1 MKKIMNFGILAMSL
15 LLGFLLTSCEDEPA
29 GGKPPVIFLDCE
41 DEPAGGKPPVIFL
54 DNEEAS
60 YSVKA
65 GRQITIAPEYENAE
79 EALFAW
85 KLDGNIISAEPSL
98 VFSSA
103 ETGTYYVELS
113 VINGY
118 GTAYSEVQISVMEL
132 VVPKISL
139 AFPQDGYATVE
150 NGTLLL
156 EPVIE
161 NGEGAT
167 FAWYVNG
174 TEAASTQDFSF
185 VAEKAGTYTLKLV
198 ASSEDGSSE
207 IEFEVK
213 VYTAEQMPFSWDFEY
228 ETFNVAAGRTIR
240 IKAFDVKNDFGAEYI
255 WKVDGKEVQRGSSTE
270 YLYTAPAASE
280 IKAGSVTAVSVTMKN
295 QYAEVTKELK
305 INNCPA
311 EGTYK
316 RTATGASSAK
326 FNKVYE
332 FLPAP
337 GQFINEGYVATTM
350 DEAVAYAESRLQSGN
365 SYVSLGGFG
374 GYIVVGF
381 DHSIENDG
389 SYNIQIKG
397 NSFNGSSEPGIV
409 WVMQDENGDG
419 LPNDTWYELKG
430 SEYGTGTETRD
441 YCITYYRP
449 KAAQMPVLWEDNNG
463 GSGYI
468 DYLGSFHRQ
477 DYYYPEWV
485 EEDSYTLRGTCLS
498 PRNEETRPG
507 YWFNGSFDWGY
518 ADNFGS
524 DRLTDDDNYA
534 AAANGN
540 HFRISD
546 AVTFD
551 GKPANLKYI
560 DFVKV
565 QCAVNAKSGMLGEIS
580 TEVLDFNDFNIL
592 KNQQ

>member
-29 GGKPPVIFLDCE
+29 GGKPPVIS
-41 DEPAGGKPPVIFL
+41 L
-54 DNEEAS
+54 DNTEAS

-65 GRQITIAPEYENAE
+65 GKEITITPVYENAE
-79 EALFAW
+79 DAVFAW
-85 KLDGNIISAEPSL
+85 KLNGNVISTEPSL
-98 VFSSA
+98 VFSSV
-103 ETGTYYVELS
+103 ETGTFYVELT

-174 TEAASTQDFSF
+174 TETASTQDFSF

-228 ETFNVAAGRTIR
+228 ETFNVSAGRTIR
-240 IKAFDVKNDFGAEYI
+240 IKAFDIKNDFGAEYI
-255 WKVDGKEVQRGSSTE
+255 WKVDGEEVQRGSSTE
-270 YLYTAPAASE
+270 YLYTAPAAPAVKS
-280 IKAGSVTAVSVTMKN
+280 GSVTSLSVTMKN
-295 QYAEVTKELK
+295 SYAEVTKELK

-311 EGTYK
+311 EGTY
-316 RTATGASSAK
+316 RRMATGASNAK

-337 GQFINEGYVATTM
+337 GQFVNEGYTATTM
-350 DEAVAYAESRLQSGN
+350 DEAVAYAESRLQSGTA
-365 SYVSLGGFG
+365 YVSLGGFG

>member
-1 MKKIMNFGILAMSL
+1 MKKIMKSGIIVMSLFLGIL
-15 LLGFLLTSCEDEPA
+15 LTCCEDEPA
-29 GGKPPVIFLDCE
+29 GGKPPVIS
-41 DEPAGGKPPVIFL
+41 L
-54 DNEEAS
+54 DNQEAS

-65 GRQITIAPEYENAE
+65 GRQITIAPEYENVEDAV
-79 EALFAW
+79 FAW
-85 KLDGNIISAEPSL
+85 KLDGNIISTEPSL

-103 ETGTYYVELS
+103 ETGVYYIELC
-113 VINGY
+113 VANGC
-118 GTAYSEVQISVMEL
+118 GTAYSEVQISVVEL
-132 VVPKISL
+132 AVPQISL
-139 AFPQDGYATVE
+139 AVPQEGYVTIE
-150 NGTLLL
+150 GGTLLL

-174 TEAASTQDFSF
+174 VETASTRNFSF
-185 VAEKAGTYTLKLV
+185 VAEEAGTYTLKLV

-207 IEFEVK
+207 AEFAVK

-255 WKVDGKEVQRGSSTE
+255 WKVDGTEVQRGTSTE
-270 YLYTAPAASE
+270 YLYTAPSASE
-280 IKAGSVTAVSVTMKN
+280 TKSGSVTAVSVTMKN
-295 QYAEVTKELK
+295 PYAEVTKELK
-305 INNCPA
+305 VNNCPA
-311 EGTYK
+311 EGEYK
-316 RTATGASSAK
+316 RTATGASNAK
-326 FNKVYE
+326 FNRVYE

-337 GQFINEGYVATTM
+337 GQFINEGYVAQTM
-350 DEAVAYAESRLQSGN
+350 DEATEYAESRLQSGN

-389 SYNIQIKG
+389 DYNIQIKG
-397 NSFNGSSEPGIV
+397 NSFSGSSEPGIV

-430 SEYGTGTETRD
+430 SEFGTGTEIRD

-449 KAAQMPVLWEDNNG
+449 KGAQMPVLWEDNRG

-485 EEDSYTLRGTCLS
+485 AEDSYTLRGTCIS
-498 PRNEETRPG
+498 PKNEEIRPG
-507 YWFNGSFDWGY
+507 YWFNGDFEWGY

-540 HFRISD
+540 HFKIDD

-565 QCAVNAKSGMLGEIS
+565 QCAVNAKSGWLGEIS
-580 TEVLDFNDFNIL
+580 TEVLDFNDFNLL
-592 KNQQ
+592 KNKK